1 MSDPLIITSRQN
13 PLVKDLYRLSSGK
26 GVKKLGKSLV
36 SGQKLVDETVKERPE
51 LLEAWITAGSDI
63 AGPPRA
69 LAHHRLSSEIFRE
82 IDVFGTHG
90 PLLLVRT
97 PGIETW
103 ASSDGLLPG
112 MSVFVPFQDPENVG
126 AVIRSAVAFE
136 VDRVILLEESA
147 HPFHP
152 KTIRASGG
160 TVLRAPLLNGP
171 ALDKLPTDLPL
182 TPLSQEGSDIAGHR
196 FSDPCGLLPGLEG
209 PGLPSVWRERSIS
222 IPMSRDVDSLNAS
235 AGVAIA
241 LYVWAHQR
249 TSRETK

>member
-1 MSDPLIITSRQN
+1 MTDDMVITSRQN
-13 PLVKDLYRLSSGK
+13 PLVKDLYRISTGR
-26 GVKKLGKSLV
+26 GVKRLRKTLV
-36 SGQKLVDETVKERPE
+36 SGRRMVEETIRE
-51 LLEAWITAGSDI
+51 LPDQLEAWITAGPDMK
-63 AGPPRA
+63 APPSG
-69 LAHHRLSSEIFRE
+69 LAHHRLSPEIFRE

-97 PGIETW
+97 PRPGIWNPAE
-103 ASSDGLLPG
+103 GLPPG
-112 MSVFVPFQDPENVG
+112 MSVLVPFQDPENVG
-126 AVIRSAVAFE
+126 AVIRSAAAFE

-160 TVLRAPLLNGP
+160 TVLRVPLFTGP
-171 ALDKLPTDLPL
+171 SLSDIPTDLPL
-182 TPLSQEGSDIAGHR
+182 TPLSQEGADIAGHR

-209 PGLPSVWRERSIS
+209 PGLPSVWRGRSIS

-249 TSRETK
+249 REKT